1 MKKAFICSPY
11 RGNEKSN
18 VEQAYKYCK
27 QTLDAGFIPIAP
39 HTIFPNFM
47 DDSVKEEREL
57 GIEMGL
63 DLMKLC
69 SEVWVFG
76 TPTEGMKLEIAK
88 AEELG
93 ITLKFHDQKGLVGY
107 DNN

>member
-11 RGNEKSN
+11 RGNEKNN
-18 VEQAYKYCK
+18 VEQADKYCK
-27 QTLDAGFIPIAP
+27 QAIDAGFIPIAP

-47 DDSVKEEREL
+47 DDSVKEERKL

-63 DLMKLC
+63 ELMKFC

-76 TPTEGMKLEIAK
+76 TPTEGMKSEIAK
-88 AEELG
+88 AEEFG
-93 ITLKFHDQKGLVGY
+93 ITLKFYDKKGLVGY
-107 DNN
+107 DSN

>member
-11 RGNEKSN
+11 RGDEKSN
-18 VEQAYKYCK
+18 VEKAYKYCK
-27 QTLDAGFIPIAP
+27 QALDAGFIPIAP

-76 TPTEGMKLEIAK
+76 TPTEGMKLEIEK

-93 ITLKFHDQKGLVGY
+93 ITLKFHD
-107 DNN
+107 